1 MKRLTLNLG
10 VRWDRQSDEALA
22 ADVPANPLIP
32 DIMPGINF
40 PGLSGG
46 VMWNDI
52 SPRLGMTYDLSGTGK
67 SVARA
72 SYAMYFGQMG
82 PASSP
87 ASSSRSARSASG
99 IRGPTSTA
107 IRSFSRSELN
117 LTNFATSYL
126 TKSASF
132 DPANP
137 TSFLSPGTVDPNI
150 KNDRTREF
158 ILGLQQELMR
168 NLAVEVNYVWRK
180 YDQFTWTDRTNW
192 DANNFVPFTLNPTNC
207 GPTAVCAPVTY
218 YRARH
223 CSRPPTSAP
232 TSRTASA
239 TTTASSSR

>member
-22 ADVPANPLIP
+22 AEVAANPLIP
-32 DIMPGINF
+32 TIMPAISF

-46 VMWNDI
+46 VTWNDI

-82 PASSP
+82 PGQLAGQLISIGQVSVRYP
-87 ASSSRSARSASG
+87 WADLNG
-99 IRGPTSTA
+99 DTFVQPG
-107 IRSFSRSELN
+107 ELN

-126 TKSASF
+126 AKSASF

-137 TSFLSPGTVDPNI
+137 TSFLSPGTVDSNI
-150 KNDRTREF
+150 KNDRTREV
-158 ILGLQQELMR
+158 IVGLQQELMR
-168 NLAVEVNYVWRK
+168 NLGVEVNYVWRK

-192 DANNFVPFTLNPTNC
+192 DTNNFVPFTLNPTNC
-207 GPTAVCAPVTY
+207 GPTAVCAPDHLLPRDVI
-218 YRARH
+218 
-223 CSRPPTSAP
+223 
-232 TSRTASA
+232 TAVRLHPHQPA
-239 TTTASSSR
+239 GLLP